1 MSISSAPA
9 CPGVAFLC
17 SSRWCLSFPGSP
29 VDLHLWVDHACSP
42 IMLCS
47 YTSCTSCN
55 VGKFRF
61 CSHLP
66 ASMSGVGSVPGPCP
80 FPSLPRGDPISRVES
95 VTRSPPP
102 TENACPPLVPS
113 SPQPAGAERYR
124 GGSYS
129 PSQED
134 TSSSNGRSGISGW
147 NNLHHRSGLSSA
159 SASNLEHTCSAPSKA
174 RDACSRSSSTW
185 ERSPGSEDGRRL
197 GIRVL
202 QRRGGERLWV

>member
-1 MSISSAPA
+1 MFPHHA
-9 CPGVAFLC
+9 VFLHI
-17 SSRWCLSFPGSP
+17 
-29 VDLHLWVDHACSP
+29 LHLLQCGQIQVLFSSPCIHVRGWICS
-42 IMLCS
+42 
-47 YTSCTSCN
+47 
-55 VGKFRF
+55 R
-61 CSHLP
+61 
-66 ASMSGVGSVPGPCP
+66 SVSV
-80 FPSLPRGDPISRVES
+80 SLPPSRGSYFPRGKRHSF
-95 VTRSPPP
+95 SP
-102 TENACPPLVPS
+102 TYRKRLPPLVPS